1 MKKMILFI
9 SILFCFSCKEEDLIF
24 ENPYQL
30 QTAWKGTGYG
40 QGTILW
46 AKQINLNYEI
56 FYDIIPDYKNSDSNF
71 QTFDVDIAKLA
82 DTTHVKV
89 IFTFDCE
96 QGDEEIRDMKPD
108 YFDIKGEVFVN
119 FYKDKRTII
128 EVSPSSNYSCDPN
141 FKVFYE

>member
-1 MKKMILFI
+1 MILFI

-56 FYDIIPDYKNSDSNF
+56 FYDIIP
-71 QTFDVDIAKLA
+71 VHHH
-82 DTTHVKV
+82 HVHASSSR
-89 IFTFDCE
+89 IFHL
-96 QGDEEIRDMKPD
+96 
-108 YFDIKGEVFVN
+108 
-119 FYKDKRTII
+119 
-128 EVSPSSNYSCDPN
+128 VS
-141 FKVFYE
+141 